1 MSSDREVLERQL
13 TQYHRDAD
21 YPEVAAQLVEGYGPE
36 VVGFLAAMLGSIDDA
51 QDVFQSCCEDLV
63 TGLPG
68 FRRESS
74 FRTWTYVIARR
85 RALKL
90 RAHRR
95 PHVALSQSPQV
106 QALAEHVR
114 TATATF
120 RRTDAKDS
128 LRALREELTEE
139 ERTLLVLR
147 IDRAMDWS
155 DVSRIMTPD
164 ADPAAGAVRLRKRFS
179 RLKDK
184 LRDLALE
191 SGLLQPE
198 GQ

>member
-1 MSSDREVLERQL
+1 MSSEREALERQL
-13 TQYHRDAD
+13 TLCHQAAD

-51 QDVFQSCCEDLV
+51 QDVFQSCCEDLIA
-63 TGLPG
+63 GLPG

-90 RAHRR
+90 RARRR

-106 QALAEHVR
+106 QALAEQVR
-114 TATATF
+114 TATAKF

-147 IDRAMDWS
+147 IDRGMDWP
-155 DVSRIMTPD
+155 DVARIMTPD
-164 ADPAAGAVRLRKRFS
+164 ADSVKGAVRLRKRFS

-184 LRDLALE
+184 LRSLALE

-198 GQ
+198 DD